1 MNVLSEIK
9 DFYISFKGEK
19 GSIGKSY
26 LKKDIYYFKIKK
38 TDYPVFIVQYGI
50 HAREYI
56 TCYLALKQIAD
67 FTNHGKR
74 GTVYFIPSVNPDGIS
89 IALEKYSLYKSN
101 ANGVDLNLNFDA
113 RFGSG
118 KTNRR
123 EFNLD
128 NFIGSKP
135 FSEKESKL
143 LRDFTLNVKPN
154 LTISYHAKG
163 QEIYFDFHQSKKDFL
178 RDLYYAYLVSKCT
191 GYKIVTGL
199 ESSGGYKDWCVEKLK
214 IPAMTIE
221 VGSDKLIH
229 PIKKESLPQI
239 YLENKG
245 VINLLTESFN
255 D

>member
-1 MNVLSEIK
+1 MNVLSELK
-9 DFYISFKGEK
+9 NFYQAFKGEK
-19 GSIGKSY
+19 GNIGKSY
-26 LKKDIYYFKIKK
+26 LKKDIYYFKVKK

-56 TCYLALKQIAD
+56 TSYLAMKQISD
-67 FTNHGKR
+67 FSNHGKR

-89 IALEKYSLYKSN
+89 IALKKYSLYKSN

-123 EFNLD
+123 EFGLD

-135 FSEKESKL
+135 FSEKESKA
-143 LRDFTLNVKPN
+143 LRDFTLSVKPN

-178 RDLYYAYLVSKCT
+178 RDLYYAYLVASTT

-214 IPAMTIE
+214 TPAMTIE
-221 VGSDKLIH
+221 VGSDELEH
-229 PIKKESLPQI
+229 PISVQNLPRI
-239 YLENKG
+239 YLENQH
-245 VINLLTESFN
+245 VIDVLTECFN